1 MRIIL
6 KETMF
11 KVGDKVSVL
20 DDTIVGTVIRT
31 NARKSVIEDEDGFER
46 IYLNSNLVIYKTSVD
61 YKLTDEETEKH
72 ILSKIN
78 ASISKGKVAL
88 SSKVTQTN
96 YNQNVL
102 EIDLHIEELVDD
114 HSYMSNFDI
123 LQRQM
128 QTCRMFIEKA
138 MRLNAK
144 KAILIHGKGEGVLKH
159 EIHSYLD
166 RLENAKHMR
175 IEYFEAP
182 YVEYGVGG
190 ATEVRFL

>member
-1 MRIIL
+1 
-6 KETMF
+6 MF
-11 KVGDKVSVL
+11 KVGEKVSVV
-20 DDTIVGTVIRT
+20 DDTIIGTVIRT
-31 NARKSVIEDEDGFER
+31 NSRKSVIEDEDGFER
-46 IYLNSNLVIYKTSVD
+46 IFLNSNLVHYKTKVD
-61 YKLTDEETEKH
+61 YKLTDDQVEKQ

-78 ASISKGKVAL
+78 ASISNGKIKL
-88 SSKVTQTN
+88 SSKATQTN
-96 YNQNVL
+96 AYQETL

-138 MRLNAK
+138 MRLKAK
-144 KAILIHGKGEGVLKH
+144 KAVLIHGKGEGVLRH

-166 RLENAKHMR
+166 RLENTKHIR
-175 IEYFEAP
+175 IEYYEAA
-182 YVEYGVGG
+182 YTIYGVGG